1 MIDRSVEFLLL
12 TGSVL
17 DQRRMAHFTGEGEAA
32 GVVAAL
38 AAHRTADGGYA
49 YALEPDVKGPAA
61 QPLSVMAALEI
72 LDQVGEVGRDERLLG
87 WLAARSAP
95 DGGVPDLLASIEAYP
110 RPPWVAAPAQD
121 RGGLLTTARIAGL
134 LHRHGV
140 ADAWLAGADRFCR
153 AAIDALEAT
162 HPYEVFSVVAYLDH
176 VPDRDWAAAAA
187 ARIGA
192 IVRET
197 GLVLLDPADRG
208 QASPPGYAEDE
219 HHLACDFAPNPRSL
233 AAGWFTD
240 AEIGA
245 ALDHR
250 AGEQAADGGWPIHY
264 RRWSPAIEQ
273 QARPGFTLAALR
285 VLRAWDS

>member
-1 MIDRSVEFLLL
+1 MIDRSVEFLWL

-17 DQRRMAHFTGEGEAA
+17 DQRRMAHFTGAGDAA
-32 GVVAAL
+32 GVVAAVE
-38 AAHRTADGGYA
+38 AHRTADGGFGF
-49 YALEPDVKGPAA
+49 ALEPDVKGPAA
-61 QPLSVMAALEI
+61 QPLSVMAALEV
-72 LDQVGEVGRDERLLG
+72 LDQVGRVGRDARLLG
-87 WLAARSAP
+87 WLAARSCP
-95 DGGVPDLLASIEAYP
+95 DGGVPDLLGSIEAYP

-140 ADAWLAGADRFCR
+140 EHAWLAGADRFCR

-176 VPDRDWAAAAA
+176 APDRDWAAAAA
-187 ARIGA
+187 ARVGA

-219 HHLACDFAPNPRSL
+219 HHLACDFAPDPRSV
-233 AAGWFTD
+233 AAGWFTG
-240 AEIGA
+240 AEMGA

-250 AGEQAADGGWPIHY
+250 AGEQEADGGWPIHY

-273 QARPGFTLAALR
+273 QARPGSTLAALR
-285 VLRAWDS
+285 ILRAWES